1 MATTQV
7 SSSLIKDASV
17 TAAKMA
23 ANSVDSA
30 QYVDGS
36 IDTDHIANGQITVGK
51 MAANSVDSAQYVD
64 GSIDTD
70 HIANGQI
77 TVGKM
82 AANSVDSDQYVDGSI
97 DAAHIAAS
105 AVGTAALTATIAAGI
120 PTATV
125 GSNGNATANTH
136 HFVGTAG
143 VTLTLPT
150 PTVGMRV
157 FITVGNFVNT
167 VVGRNS
173 STIAGQSSDLTINVA
188 NMSIGLI
195 GTSTSAWVFI

>member
-1 MATTQV
+1 MSITKV
-7 SSSLIKDASV
+7 SSSVLADDSIG
-17 TAAKMA
+17 
-23 ANSVDSA
+23 SA
-30 QYVDGS
+30 QIADG
-36 IDTDHIANGQITVGK
+36 
-51 MAANSVDSAQYVD
+51 
-64 GSIDTD
+64 
-70 HIANGQI
+70 
-77 TVGKM
+77 
-82 AANSVDSDQYVDGSI
+82 
-97 DAAHIAAS
+97 
-105 AVGTAALTATIAAGI
+105 AVGTSALASTIAAGI

-173 STIAGQSSDLTINVA
+173 STIAGQSSDLTIDVA

-195 GTSTSAWVFI
+195 GISTSAWVFI